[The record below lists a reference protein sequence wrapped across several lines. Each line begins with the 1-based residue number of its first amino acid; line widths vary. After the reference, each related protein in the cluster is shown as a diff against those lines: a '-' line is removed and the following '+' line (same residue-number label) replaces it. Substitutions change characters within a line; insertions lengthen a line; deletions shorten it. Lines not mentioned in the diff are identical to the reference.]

1 MSNDLTENEETIAF
15 YHQLGLAITAWAHVE
30 QSLCWVVSASFT
42 KHNAVQTAHGFFSIQ
57 SFRAK
62 LQFADRVF
70 KSKRWPQKHVKKWN
84 ELYVQMQKQAELRN
98 KLAHYISR
106 GYPFAKPGRRRA
118 LLPYFI
124 APTKHRQRVPSPPSE
139 ALCIRDIV
147 HARYKFNALAFSLE
161 SLSYALRRQKSPLP
175 ASLAQEKNA
184 PTMAQLTREIRTL
197 LTVALPDS
205 NKVGARVRAGNG

>member
-1 MSNDLTENEETIAF
+1 MSNDLTENEETIGF

-84 ELYVQMQKQAELRN
+84 ELCAQMQKQAELRN

-106 GYPFAKPGRRRA
+106 GYPAAEPGRRRA
-118 LLPYFI
+118 LIPRFI
-124 APTKHRQRVPSPPSE
+124 APTKYYRQRVPGPPSE
-139 ALCIRDIV
+139 AFCIRDIV

-161 SLSYALRRQKSPLP
+161 SLSYALKRQNSPLP
-175 ASLAQEKNA
+175 ASHTQEQDA
-184 PTMAQLTREIRTL
+184 PKMAQLTREIRTL
-197 LTVALPDS
+197 LTS
-205 NKVGARVRAGNG
+205 T